1 MPPPAPGGSVDSPS
15 AQPRR
20 RLLCHQGDHLG
31 PVGTSPFTLLGGTRV
46 RALTPS
52 APWSLPQIQPC
63 RAGPRHST
71 PKGDISPPTWSPDPM
86 PLGSAWATQRGHE
99 KEAPPRDRGQGRWM
113 HRGPSG
119 SAAEDT
125 YRGAGLS
132 GGSGVSGEADGALKR
147 EEAGPGVSTPP
158 GRRGDKPVP
167 ACHPENGLSAWTPQ
181 CPSQPG
187 TFCKHH
193 RVWVMEQARGQAGGT
208 QAGRT
213 HPPAFWRP
221 RPPVPTL
228 PLPSSGPR
236 REPEPCRRAVPS
248 GDSPRVGRRTGT
260 CRAFHTRDGAARRP
274 TPPRLPCLRPVAGAK
289 PLH

>member
-1 MPPPAPGGSVDSPS
+1 MDSPS

-20 RLLCHQGDHLG
+20 RLLCHQGDHPG

-52 APWSLPQIQPC
+52 APWSLPQIQPR

-86 PLGSAWATQRGHE
+86 LLGSAWATQRVHE

-125 YRGAGLS
+125 YRRAGLS

-147 EEAGPGVSTPP
+147 GEAGPGVSTPP
-158 GRRGDKPVP
+158 GRRDDKPVP
-167 ACHPENGLSAWTPQ
+167 ACHPENGLSARTPQ

-193 RVWVMEQARGQAGGT
+193 HVWVMEQARGQAGGT

-221 RPPVPTL
+221 RPPCPHFRSRA
-228 PLPSSGPR
+228 PS
-236 REPEPCRRAVPS
+236 
-248 GDSPRVGRRTGT
+248 
-260 CRAFHTRDGAARRP
+260 RDGSLSLADVLCPLEAPPGWAAGRAP
-274 TPPRLPCLRPVAGAK
+274 AGPSTPGTGPHAAPPRLASRLRPVVGAK